1 MTKFMDE
8 NKQIRIKRKE
18 KRNERDDKKENKEIY
33 RR

>member
-1 MTKFMDE
+1 MDE

-33 RR
+33 MI

>member
-1 MTKFMDE
+1 MDE

>member
-1 MTKFMDE
+1 MTRFMDE